1 MDMYVRQPNTNAQS
15 TSRVKIPDNYGGNAF
30 SSSYFGDMPPPV
42 RQVAPPKNDGINKT
56 VPPLDATPKSSPLA
70 EKLRN
75 PSNADVEDVSDRVF
89 FDAYQKSGDGALHAQ
104 SDQQQSTGDQAAK
117 PHDQSSHTPSLLSAL
132 IPKGSI
138 SGNFPFGHGIGS
150 EELLI
155 LGIMLLVYLSGSD
168 RGEIDGEF
176 IVLLGLLLFAG

>member
-1 MDMYVRQPNTNAQS
+1 MYVRQPNTNAQG
-15 TSRVKIPDNYGGNAF
+15 TSHLKIPDNYGGNAF
-30 SSSYFGDMPPPV
+30 SSSFYSDMPPPA
-42 RQVAPPKNDGINKT
+42 RQSAPSKTDGINKT
-56 VPPLDATPKSSPLA
+56 VPSLDPAPKSSPLA

-75 PSNADVEDVSDRVF
+75 PSNMDVEDVSERVF
-89 FDAYQKSGDGALHAQ
+89 FDAYQKAGDDAPHAQ
-104 SDQQQSTGDQAAK
+104 NDQRQSASDQAAK
-117 PHDQSSHTPSLLSAL
+117 PHDQSSSSPSLLSAL

-155 LGIMLLVYLSGSD
+155 LGIMLLIYLSGSE